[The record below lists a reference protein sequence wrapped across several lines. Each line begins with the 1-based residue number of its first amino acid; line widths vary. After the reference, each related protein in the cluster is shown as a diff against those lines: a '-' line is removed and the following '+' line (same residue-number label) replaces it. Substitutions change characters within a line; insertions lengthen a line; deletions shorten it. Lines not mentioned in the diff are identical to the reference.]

1 MSLQKEAVCK
11 TVVERRFEIWRPV
24 KNLTPQQ
31 KAEAKQIQLF
41 PDRSF
46 LGRLLRRKIPKA
58 LIDVDVKTF
67 DLEDLVVD
75 GGLNGLCGVAFDES
89 GSRPA
94 VFNYGAIG
102 TNIGTGPANDDTALG
117 AEYMRVKGTYT
128 KDAAT
133 GECSMDT
140 TFNIDATKTINECGL
155 LNAPS
160 GGTLYCHDKIDPAK
174 PVQDGDTINLY
185 YTPKFQ
191 RPA

>member
-11 TVVERRFEIWRPV
+11 TVVERRLEVWRPV

-46 LGRLLRRKIPKA
+46 LGRLLRRKVAKA

-102 TNIGTGPANDDTALG
+102 IGTTAPANGDTAL
-117 AEYMRVKGTYT
+117 ENEVMRVKGTYT
-128 KDAAT
+128 KDAGV

-140 TFNIDATKTINECGL
+140 TFNIDGTYAIAECGL
-155 LNAPS
+155 LNAAAA
-160 GGTLYCHDKIDPAK
+160 GTLYCHDAIS
-174 PVQDGDTINLY
+174 PVKNVISGDTINLY

>member
-11 TVVERRFEIWRPV
+11 AVVERRLEVWRPV

-31 KAEAKQIQLF
+31 KAEAKQIRLF

-46 LGRLLRRKIPKA
+46 VGRLLRRKIPKA

-102 TNIGTGPANDDTALG
+102 TGTTPPAIGDTTLEI
-117 AEYMRVKGTYT
+117 EYMRVKGTYS

-133 GECSMDT
+133 GECSLDT
-140 TFNIDATKTINECGL
+140 SFSIDATKVISECGL
-155 LNAPS
+155 LNAPTD
-160 GGTLYCHDKIDPAK
+160 GTLYCHDAIDPVK
-174 PVQDGDTINLY
+174 NVQDGDTINLY